1 MSLSN
6 LIKTAEKHHS
16 TNAPSV
22 PAPISGG
29 LYPLDKIKQREQDTR
44 PLNEAHVI
52 ELAESIAALGLI
64 ESLALDCNGR
74 LLAGGHRLAAIHR
87 IREQDP
93 DAFNK
98 QFPGNMAPAR
108 IFDFDA
114 DKAAD
119 LALQIEI
126 AENEKRRDYTPSE
139 VRALA
144 DRLREAGY
152 VDLKGRPR
160 EGQKALTPALSVI
173 IGKSIRT
180 VRSYLN
186 ESEKPET
193 PADSGSEKSRKA
205 FLLLQRLAQTLS
217 ELEQVESDSSKLN
230 RVQESIPAFSKRV
243 EAALSE
249 LRSPNL

>member
-16 TNAPSV
+16 TNAPAI
-22 PAPISGG
+22 PATNGG
-29 LYPLDKIKQREQDTR
+29 LYPLDRIKKREQDTR
-44 PLNEAHVI
+44 PLNEAHVN
-52 ELAESIAALGLI
+52 ELAESISVLGLI

-74 LLAGGHRLAAIHR
+74 LLAGGHRLAAIHQ
-87 IREQDP
+87 IREQNP
-93 DAFNK
+93 EAFEK
-98 QFPGNMAPAR
+98 QFPGGMVPAR

-114 DKAAD
+114 DKASA

-186 ESEKPET
+186 ESEKLET
-193 PADSGSEKSRKA
+193 PVDPESEKSRKA
-205 FLLLQRLAQTLS
+205 FLLLQKLAQTLS
-217 ELEQVESDSSKLN
+217 ELEEIELDNPKLN
-230 RVQESIPAFSKRV
+230 RLQESILGFSKRV
-243 EAALSE
+243 EAALTE
-249 LRSPNL
+249 LRSSKP